1 MGIFDKLF
9 GKDNSKQ
16 VKDKKDKCYK
26 DQKDKCYSEDV
37 FELPRP
43 RGHAACDVHL
53 GESIPRGSGYLHV
66 SKEVVEFRKD
76 ARTMSEARSKE
87 KRQIASMK
95 QMVDSWGGGS
105 FTVDSALF
113 TPYLMCEAAARE
125 RGIDLDVAAADAE
138 YWWKTGFVPLR
149 ATPRRRRRKG

>member
-1 MGIFDKLF
+1 MNLIKKLF
-9 GKDNSKQ
+9 S
-16 VKDKKDKCYK
+16 KDKKDKCY
-26 DQKDKCYSEDV
+26 SENV

-43 RGHAACDVHL
+43 DGNGACDVHSA
-53 GESIPRGSGYLHV
+53 ESIPRGSGYLHV

-76 ARTMSEARSKE
+76 ARTMREARRKE

-95 QMVDSWGGGS
+95 QMVDSWGGGG

-125 RGIDLDVAAADAE
+125 RRLDLDVAAADAK
-138 YWWKTGFVPLR
+138 YWWETGFVPLK
-149 ATPRRRRRKG
+149 ATPRRRHRKG